1 MSQISSILLV
11 DDDANVRDVFQLV
24 MKHYKLPLVVVN
36 DAEAALDY
44 LTTNTPDVIVLDLF
58 LPGMDGYQALNQIR
72 KRSLARNAKI
82 IATTAY
88 YTQDTEQEIFQRGFD
103 GYLAKP
109 IDSNE
114 LIEYLQRVVN
124 ETRS

>member
-1 MSQISSILLV
+1 V